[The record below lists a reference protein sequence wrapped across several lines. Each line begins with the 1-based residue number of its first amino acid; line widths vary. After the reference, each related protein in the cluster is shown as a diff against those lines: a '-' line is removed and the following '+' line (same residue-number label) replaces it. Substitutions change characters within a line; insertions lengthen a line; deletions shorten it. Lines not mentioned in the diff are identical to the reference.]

1 MGVTV
6 FDNLLALQSL
16 DLRIQQLNHR
26 RSNLVERE
34 AVDANT
40 RARTELAQRRDALE
54 AQRTELVRSQHRLE
68 DEVAQVDQRA
78 TDHEAQLYGG
88 GVTSPRELQALQD
101 DIEGLR
107 RRQRTLEDKVLEV
120 MEELE
125 PLTVALGELDAA
137 DAGLASEAEE
147 LKATLGAAEADI
159 NAELDAVTAEREPLV
174 GAIDAGVL
182 ADYDR
187 LRAQLGGI
195 AIARLEAG
203 ACGGCHLSLSAVEL
217 DRIRRLPPDE
227 RVSCEECGRLL
238 VR

>member
-1 MGVTV
+1 VTV
-6 FDNLLALQSL
+6 YDDLLVLQSL

-26 RSNLVERE
+26 RDSLAERE
-34 AVDANT
+34 AVAANA
-40 RARTELAQRRDALE
+40 RARAELAQRRVALE
-54 AQRTELVRSQHRLE
+54 AQRTDLVRSQHRLE
-68 DEVAQVDQRA
+68 DEVAQVAQRA
-78 TDHEAQLYGG
+78 ADHEAQLYGG
-88 GVTSPRELQALQD
+88 GVTSPRELQALQE

-107 RRQRTLEDKVLEV
+107 RRQRNLEDKVLEV

-125 PLTVALGELDAA
+125 PVTAAIGELDGA
-137 DAGLASEAEE
+137 DAGLASEGEGLTA
-147 LKATLGAAEADI
+147 ALGAAEADI
-159 NAELDAVTAEREPLV
+159 TAELDAVTAEREPLV

-187 LRAQLGGI
+187 LRSQFGGI

-217 DRIRRLPPDE
+217 DRIRRLPAGE
-227 RVSCEECGRLL
+227 RVVCEECGRLL

>member
-1 MGVTV
+1 M
-6 FDNLLALQSL
+6 FDDLLALQSL

-26 RSNLVERE
+26 RNNLPERE
-34 AVDANT
+34 AVETNAG
-40 RARTELAQRRDALE
+40 ARSELAQRRHVLE
-54 AQRTELVRSQHRLE
+54 AQRTDLVRSQHRLE

-88 GVTSPRELQALQD
+88 GVTSPRELQAMQD

-125 PLTVALGELDAA
+125 PVTAALGELDAA
-137 DAGLASEAEE
+137 DAGLGSEADA
-147 LKATLGAAEADI
+147 LHAALSVAEADI
-159 NAELDAVTAEREPLV
+159 AAELDAVTSERTPLV

-182 ADYDR
+182 ADYER

-195 AIARLEAG
+195 AIARLEGG

-217 DRIRRLPPDE
+217 DRIRQLPAEE
-227 RVSCEECGRLL
+227 RVTCEECGRLL